1 MQYTHINVHFSLRK
15 DHFFRF
21 PRYNYRRII
30 LLTAFGVSFVTS
42 YTRVTHDAVY
52 NLRNACNLNSSTK
65 VCALSERQMQFWE
78 DVDDGLEHISRYHET
93 SSTGLSMDRIKTFAK
108 TARGEISIP
117 QPSVVGHQP
126 SEEYVHGLTAKPF
139 WDARGDSDQF
149 PWAEKLEDQSHIIIE
164 ELEAKLARDQA
175 GNSLFA
181 GDSSLQNQVMGSGWS
196 AYRLQRLGVW
206 NAENCK
212 EFPRTYNLLQSL
224 EIPLA
229 VRGVCFAK
237 QGPQSGVQPHSDGR
251 NFILTSH
258 LGLKIPEGCWFEVAN
273 EKKTWIEGKLTT
285 VDTSFEHST
294 GNPSNEDRYVLIV
307 DFWHPELN
315 DAERSALELVYD
327 LRNKFESG
335 MIPVRTPRSILQQRE
350 NIKKSQGDGLAGLWK
365 ALTGG

>member
-1 MQYTHINVHFSLRK
+1 MQYTHINVHFSLR
-15 DHFFRF
+15 
-21 PRYNYRRII
+21 YRRII
-30 LLTAFGVSFVTS
+30 SLTAFGVSFVTS
-42 YTRVTHDAVY
+42 YTRVTHDAIY

-78 DVDDGLEHISRYHET
+78 DVDDGLKNISRYHET

-139 WDARGDSDQF
+139 WDARGDSAQF

-237 QGPQSGVQPHSDGR
+237 QGPQVSKRRAEIFHSPVVGNINHR
-251 NFILTSH
+251 SVFGSQKNIYYMFGLFLSFLSLVVWCATPLRWSKLH
-258 LGLKIPEGCWFEVAN
+258 LNIAF
-273 EKKTWIEGKLTT
+273 
-285 VDTSFEHST
+285 
-294 GNPSNEDRYVLIV
+294 
-307 DFWHPELN
+307 
-315 DAERSALELVYD
+315 RS
-327 LRNKFESG
+327 
-335 MIPVRTPRSILQQRE
+335 E
-350 NIKKSQGDGLAGLWK
+350 NS
-365 ALTGG
+365 